1 MMIERARVV
10 AVEADACWVET
21 IARPGCGA
29 CASGQG
35 CGGGVIGR
43 LLGERRHHL
52 RLVLPAGLSPA
63 VDDEVEIGVR
73 EHSVLRASV
82 FAYLLPLAGI
92 VAGAVTGE
100 RLAPPGSAEAWSM
113 AAAAAGFLLAVAAA
127 RALSRRPRAGVLG
140 PELLRVFPAARS
152 LA

>member
-10 AVEADACWVET
+10 AVEVDACWVET

-43 LLGERRHHL
+43 LLGDRRHHL
-52 RLVLPAGLSPA
+52 RIVLPAGLRPA

-92 VAGAVTGE
+92 VAGAVTGGGLTVIANAPNPAGAAILKE
-100 RLAPPGSAEAWSM
+100 HFADHTIAPGPLLLAAAPPTVVAM
-113 AAAAAGFLLAVAAA
+113 A
-127 RALSRRPRAGVLG
+127 
-140 PELLRVFPAARS
+140 VFRW
-152 LA
+152 L